1 MITCLFVGGIL
12 ACEIV
17 KVVAIAK
24 AAKIIKNIFTADETE
39 AENN

>member
-17 KVVAIAK
+17 KVVAI
-24 AAKIIKNIFTADETE
+24 IKTCKKVKELFTIPEE
-39 AENN
+39 EIEE